1 MCLKFLFSFLA
12 IYLDVRYLFWAFH
25 VIPLISIYFYHFIW
39 QDLVKNWACSIYF
52 VVAKTNIMWCE
63 VLNFPQFKMPTHH
76 FFLTYHHHKCTY
88 SLGSFC
94 SGLWPLSTIIWD
106 YQIASFITGDTTNPQ
121 ILQFPWQHCHI
132 ITVSLFF
139 HSFHIIPVRFLAD
152 LGYFSIDDLN
162 LVSFE
167 GFPLAQGMFQC
178 FTYC

>member
-1 MCLKFLFSFLA
+1 MSGTCFELSIFM
-12 IYLDVRYLFWAFH
+12 
-25 VIPLISIYFYHFIW
+25 PLISSYFYNFIW

-132 ITVSLFF
+132 TTVSLFF

-167 GFPLAQGMFQC
+167 GFPLTQGMFQ
-178 FTYC
+178 FFSYC